1 MKDKVKAFTAPVRA
15 YLNTIHALR
24 IEGFRLDEK
33 VKELETKC
41 TKITAAANGVPSSG
55 GHDTQALWAVL
66 ADEQNRYTREQAD
79 TLKKIREIE
88 SFVNRIPNKVF
99 ATIIKLKYL
108 DDLPWR
114 DVHKHLCNDKTNIY
128 FSERT
133 LFRLRDQA
141 LIAAQ
146 KQFDEENK

>member
-15 YLNTIHALR
+15 YLNTIHVLR
-24 IEGFRLDEK
+24 IEGFRLDERI
-33 VKELETKC
+33 KELEAKC

-66 ADEQNRYTREQAD
+66 ADEQSRYTREQIE

>member
-1 MKDKVKAFTAPVRA
+1 MKNEVKAFTAPIRT
-15 YLNTIHALR
+15 YLNTIHMLR
-24 IEGFRLDEK
+24 VEGFRLDEK

-55 GHDTQALWAVL
+55 GHDTQALWAIL
-66 ADEQNRYTREQAD
+66 ADERARYTQGQAD

-88 SFVNRIPNKVF
+88 DFVNRMPNQVYR
-99 ATIIKLKYL
+99 TIIKLKYL
-108 DDLPWR
+108 DDLSWR
-114 DVHKHLCNDKTNIY
+114 DVHKHFCNDKTNIY